1 MIKKNKAVQNNTG
14 FGKAVRCLGLML
26 SSGFFVVAA
35 GASAEAARFA
45 DRSAVD
51 APVAQASD
59 AAQAQSI
66 DDAVGVQIVTMGEQE
81 AANGLALTDAT
92 SGVDLTLDKT
102 SAKTGQ
108 DLPILARS
116 DATDNLDAVNEARR
130 LETITHIK
138 EAPLPALRPAHLGAP
153 KLALNPKMR
162 SGSQFNCLAE
172 ALYFEARSES
182 MQGQFAVAEV
192 ILNRVDS
199 RYFPNTI
206 CGVVE
211 QGSHRRHKCQFSY
224 NCDGRPER
232 ITEPRAYEKS
242 IEVAKAALS
251 GHAPNFTDGAT
262 HYHTN
267 YVQPSWSRK
276 LTKTTQIGLHIFY
289 RDPTRTARR

>member
-116 DATDNLDAVNEARR
+116 DATDNLDAVNEALR

-138 EAPLPALRPAHLGAP
+138 
-153 KLALNPKMR
+153 
-162 SGSQFNCLAE
+162 
-172 ALYFEARSES
+172 ES